1 VSKNSDALIGS
12 GIALIALMFI
22 IIIYTEYSG
31 HADLAANMFFHGTV
45 ILIGFLGFLL
55 VCIGGAIG
63 GESIFVKTIFVL
75 GSVLC
80 GYITIS
86 IIYGLMG
93 ML

>member
-1 VSKNSDALIGS
+1 MSRNSDALIWS
-12 GIALIALMFI
+12 GIALIASYYI
-22 IIIYTEYSG
+22 IIIYTVYSG

-45 ILIGFLGFLL
+45 ILIGALGFLF

-63 GESIFVKTIFVL
+63 SESTVIKTIFVL

-80 GYITIS
+80 CFITNS
-86 IIYGLMG
+86 IIFWLIK